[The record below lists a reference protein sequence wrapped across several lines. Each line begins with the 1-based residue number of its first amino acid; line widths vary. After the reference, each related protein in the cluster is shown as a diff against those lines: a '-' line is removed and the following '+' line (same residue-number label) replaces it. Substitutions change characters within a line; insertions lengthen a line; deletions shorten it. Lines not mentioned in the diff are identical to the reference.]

1 MAERL
6 SEGVVVLVIGMSIV
20 FGVLIL
26 LWAILLGFEQ
36 VFYKIPKKRK
46 EKAQAK
52 AQNSLAE
59 QPNVEV
65 VEAANATDDL
75 EIVAVI
81 TAAISAMTGANA
93 SSFKIKSIKRI
104 SNWNK

>member
-6 SEGVVVLVIGMSIV
+6 SEGVVVLVIGMAIV

-26 LWAILLGFEQ
+26 LWAILLGFEK
-36 VFYKIPKKRK
+36 VFYKIPQKRK
-46 EKAQAK
+46 AK
-52 AQNSLAE
+52 
-59 QPNVEV
+59 
-65 VEAANATDDL
+65 EAAKPQVVTEAKEAAPQVEEDES

-81 TAAISAMTGANA
+81 TAAICAMTNQSATN
-93 SSFKIKSIKRI
+93 FKIKSIKRI

>member
-1 MAERL
+1 MDKL
-6 SEGVVVLVIGMSIV
+6 GEGVAVLVIGMSIV

-36 VFYKIPKKRK
+36 VFYKIPQKRK
-46 EKAQAK
+46 AK
-52 AQNSLAE
+52 
-59 QPNVEV
+59 
-65 VEAANATDDL
+65 EAAKPQVVTETKEAAPQVEEDES

-81 TAAISAMTGANA
+81 TAAICAMTNQSATN
-93 SSFKIKSIKRI
+93 FKIKSIKRI